1 MKKIALLIP
10 GLLFA
15 LFIIAQPPEGPA
27 KSGMTFGDKI
37 IGKGA
42 LPADSVLHVFNND
55 KKTADIKVKGVVVD
69 VCKAEGCWL
78 RMETANGPMLIKM
91 KDHSYFVPLAMNGK
105 TIVAEGTATY
115 KETPVATLRHYAEDA
130 GKSKDE
136 IAAIKEPKKE
146 VVLEARGILVM

>member
-1 MKKIALLIP
+1 MKKISLLIP

-15 LFIIAQPPEGPA
+15 LFIMAQPPEGPA
-27 KSGMTFGDKI
+27 KSGMTFGEKI

-91 KDHSYFVPLAMNGK
+91 KDHSYFVPLAM
-105 TIVAEGTATY
+105 
-115 KETPVATLRHYAEDA
+115 
-130 GKSKDE
+130 
-136 IAAIKEPKKE
+136 
-146 VVLEARGILVM
+146 